1 MLYGNKPIISV
12 FLAAPLKQGVATSL
26 TKFKEFENHPAS
38 TVPPTLTVNI
48 SMSMT
53 MLITAVRLGNNK
65 RAGSVVTRLLQS
77 APAASVHCR
86 AEAT

>member
-1 MLYGNKPIISV
+1 M
-12 FLAAPLKQGVATSL
+12 ATSL
-26 TKFKEFENHPAS
+26 TKFKEFENHPTT
-38 TVPPTLTVNI
+38 TVTPTLTGNI

-53 MLITAVRLGNNK
+53 MLITAVRLGNS